1 MSAIIAAHIRT
12 RIRKYARGRGNW
24 IPSQGHAS
32 KEAIVMNEAV
42 SRPIALQDE
51 EAEQEKNKQ
60 TNNTT
65 SYNWHNKNV
74 IIITH
79 LHDTYCVELVQS
91 PLLKLI
97 A

>member
-1 MSAIIAAHIRT
+1 MQLSP
-12 RIRKYARGRGNW
+12 RISEYVYGSMLEGVGTGY
-24 IPSQGHAS
+24 QGHAS

-51 EAEQEKNKQ
+51 EAEQEKTNKQ

-65 SYNWHNKNV
+65 SYNWHNKNA
-74 IIITH
+74 ITH
-79 LHDTYCVELVQS
+79 LRDTYILRRACPIS
-91 PLLKLI
+91 SKLI